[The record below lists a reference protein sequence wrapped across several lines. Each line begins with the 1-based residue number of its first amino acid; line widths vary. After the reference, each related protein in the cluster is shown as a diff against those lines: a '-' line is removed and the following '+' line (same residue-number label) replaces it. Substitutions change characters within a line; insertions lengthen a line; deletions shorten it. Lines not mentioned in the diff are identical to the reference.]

1 MISPIPPIRL
11 RFARIRTTPNSRRS
25 PLSIPCLA
33 SHNRAGNRAQRPCG
47 SSPRRRYFID
57 EIRRRLCSGSSSPA
71 NPISS
76 ELPSPAAP
84 PPANLAPPRIARS
97 VTSRIIRIVS
107 ATIFIQRTRMSA
119 PRAELCLT
127 GGQAEERRTGVMTWL
142 LSKVNIAFKASGG
155 GISLTT
161 ALHFLHCLLLLSRAH
176 RSDASLKKGYID
188 QVVS

>member
-11 RFARIRTTPNSRRS
+11 RFARIRTTPHSRRS

-57 EIRRRLCSGSSSPA
+57 EIRRRLCSDSSSPA

-84 PPANLAPPRIARS
+84 PPANLAPPRERIKPSTPSLPGANHRHPSLHPYTVIA
-97 VTSRIIRIVS
+97 
-107 ATIFIQRTRMSA
+107 
-119 PRAELCLT
+119 
-127 GGQAEERRTGVMTWL
+127 
-142 LSKVNIAFKASGG
+142 
-155 GISLTT
+155 
-161 ALHFLHCLLLLSRAH
+161 
-176 RSDASLKKGYID
+176 
-188 QVVS
+188 